1 MHGLTLLDILLW
13 AIMIAFSVKGFLKGL
28 VREVCALL
36 GVVAGAWAAFTYYA
50 PLSGAIRSIVAMPH
64 PIAVAVAFILIYL
77 ILGILFFL
85 LGHLLTVI
93 FKIMLLG
100 WLNRLG
106 GTIFGFLQGGF
117 ILCILLSIGARGPL
131 PAKTK
136 AYMNSSSTAH
146 YLQSAGNDMV
156 AGWEKKR
163 SSRTA
168 PGQP

>member
-13 AIMIAFSVKGFLKGL
+13 AVMIAFAAKGFVKGL
-28 VREVCALL
+28 VKEVCALL

-50 PLSGAIRSIVAMPH
+50 PLSSVIRGVIALPH
-64 PIAVAVAFILIYL
+64 LIAVVIAFILIYL
-77 ILGILFFL
+77 ILGLLFFL

-106 GTIFGFLQGGF
+106 GTMFGFLQGAF
-117 ILCILLSIGARGPL
+117 LLCVVLSLGVRGPL

-146 YLQSAGNDMV
+146 YLQSAGNDMI
-156 AGWEKKR
+156 AGWEKR
-163 SSRTA
+163 RA
-168 PGQP
+168 AARPAGQK